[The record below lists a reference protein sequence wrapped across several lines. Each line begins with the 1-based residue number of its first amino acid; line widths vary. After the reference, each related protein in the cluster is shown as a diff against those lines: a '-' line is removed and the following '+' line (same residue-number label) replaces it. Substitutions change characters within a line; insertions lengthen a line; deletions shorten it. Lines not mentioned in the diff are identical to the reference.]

1 MNMKGIEIMTVLFV
15 VATIVIFLTIDWFV
29 RSRKPQAASRHVE
42 DQYPLRIPDG
52 IFFAP
57 SHTWLN
63 LFPSGKIRLG
73 VDDFIARLVKEPEI
87 VLLKQSGET
96 VSKGEPLMQLK
107 KGDSVLTVRSPL
119 SGEIL
124 EANTELTTNPSLL
137 RDKLFGE
144 GWSYGI
150 QPSAISELKQMLIG
164 SESRVWIR
172 NEFQRLR
179 NFFASL
185 NTNGSAA
192 PAFMHDGGLPVSGI
206 LGTMD
211 GDTWQKLEHEFLEVQ

>member
-15 VATIVIFLTIDWFV
+15 IATIVIFLTIDWFV
-29 RSRKPQAASRHVE
+29 RSRKPQTAARHVE

-87 VLLKQSGET
+87 VLLKQSGEKI
-96 VSKGEPLMQLK
+96 SKGEPLMQLK

-124 EANTELTTNPSLL
+124 EANTELTTNP
-137 RDKLFGE
+137 LFGE

-179 NFFASL
+179 NFFAAL
-185 NTNGSAA
+185 NTNGAA
-192 PAFMHDGGLPVSGI
+192 TPAFMHDGGLPVSGI

>member
-1 MNMKGIEIMTVLFV
+1 MKGIEIMTVLFV
-15 VATIVIFLTIDWFV
+15 IATIIIFLTIDWFV
-29 RSRKPQAASRHVE
+29 RGRKSQPAATRIEES
-42 DQYPLRIPDG
+42 YPIRVPEG

-73 VDDFIARLVKEPEI
+73 VDDFISRLVKEPEI
-87 VLLKQSGET
+87 IFLKQPGERIA
-96 VSKGEPLMQLK
+96 KGDPLMLLR
-107 KGDSVLTVRSPL
+107 KGTSTLTVRSPL

-124 EANTELTTNPSLL
+124 ETNNELSNNPSLL

-150 QPSAISELKQMLIG
+150 KPTAINELKQMLIG

-179 NFFASL
+179 NFFAAM
-185 NTNGSAA
+185 NTNGT
-192 PAFMHDGGLPVSGI
+192 PAFMQDGGLPVTGV
-206 LGTMD
+206 LGGMD
-211 GDTWQKLEHEFLEVQ
+211 TKVWQELENEFLQIQ